1 MANLFDIGK
10 SGLQAYRQSLAVTGQ
25 NIANIDTDGYKRREA
40 GLQEIAAGTGSVTGI
55 QNQTGIGVRVTD
67 IRRSFDEFLL
77 NKARSATAN
86 AEAKEAHY
94 ANVKQ
99 LEDILLPG
107 DANLGTSIG
116 QFFSS
121 LQEIVTAPSDLA
133 PRVVAL
139 EQGKLL
145 ADSSTMW
152 QPSYSS

>member
-40 GLQEIAAGTGSVTGI
+40 GLQEISAGTGSVTGI

-139 EQGKLL
+139 EQG
-145 ADSSTMW
+145 
-152 QPSYSS
+152 